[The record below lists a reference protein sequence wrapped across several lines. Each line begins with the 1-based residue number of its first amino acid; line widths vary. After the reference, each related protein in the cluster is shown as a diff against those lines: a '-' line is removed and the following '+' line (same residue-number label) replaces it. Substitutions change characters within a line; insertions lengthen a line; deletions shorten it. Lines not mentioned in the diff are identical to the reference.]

1 MMAEKTKINWCDAT
15 FNPWEGCSRVSPACD
30 NCYAAREL
38 KRFGKN
44 CFGSHSRRMMAESNW
59 KKPLAWNR
67 KAQREGRRI
76 SVFCGSHCDVFEDL
90 DDLHEPRERLWDLIL
105 DTPNLDWLLLTKRP
119 ENIGHLIR
127 HPALARYPHH
137 DDWKLNNLFLG
148 VTAETQYWLNCR
160 MPLLA
165 KWNKVPLF
173 LSLEPLLESVDL
185 GPWLMPDRCQSDNGS
200 GDRCTMKAGHP
211 GNHRVLEP
219 TGGWRETDLKPQDS
233 LIAGV
238 IVGGESGPGARE
250 MDRDW
255 AGSIRDQCAAAE
267 VKFFMKQMSGRTL
280 KEREAIPEDL
290 YIKELPWRKDG
301 EK

>member
-238 IVGGESGPGARE
+238 MKEYRETGIIAVLYYETEKANLRLGYQWCELGWNLEDNDLINRFDMAIGGKLYKKYRIYE
-250 MDRDW
+250 MK
-255 AGSIRDQCAAAE
+255 I
-267 VKFFMKQMSGRTL
+267 
-280 KEREAIPEDL
+280 
-290 YIKELPWRKDG
+290 
-301 EK
+301 